1 MKVLISPKNS
11 SIAYFFGSKLKYLA
25 ICWYDAIILLCM
37 PSRTSHCSLALPA
50 NWCISIKDN
59 KLNWKIK
66 RSATKQSK
74 LKFVQKIKTVGFTD
88 WYYVL
93 YKTSYF
99 PSVDFRQLSYDNTLS
114 YVSDDILVV
123 RLYKLFTNS
132 EKKQKW
138 HNTCKTSYMNQY
150 ETHTKWWSN

>member
-1 MKVLISPKNS
+1 
-11 SIAYFFGSKLKYLA
+11 
-25 ICWYDAIILLCM
+25 
-37 PSRTSHCSLALPA
+37 
-50 NWCISIKDN
+50 
-59 KLNWKIK
+59 
-66 RSATKQSK
+66 
-74 LKFVQKIKTVGFTD
+74 
-88 WYYVL
+88 VL

-150 ETHTKWWSN
+150 ETQTNGEAIKDYKTHMNLTSIKQKSNHDS